1 MKISWRQAK
10 IQEFMLGGGGGVFLW
25 GVLGPPTGHA
35 YTSKILMTAP
45 PKKTS
50 ELFPPICTHSL
61 LMNVLSTFSISFFFF
76 GGGGHLVKG
85 VHVYMKLMLQ

>member
-10 IQEFMLGGGGGVFLW
+10 IQEFMLGGGGGLCLW

-50 ELFPPICTHSL
+50 ELFPPHWQPFPL
-61 LMNVLSTFSISFFFF
+61 DERTFDLFYLFFFF
-76 GGGGHLVKG
+76 WGGGALG
-85 VHVYMKLMLQ
+85 